1 MRKIGSKELKEMQL
15 DILKDVHR
23 FCIENSINYS
33 LAYGTLLG
41 AVRHSGYIP
50 WDDDIDIMI
59 PRKDYERFI
68 FTYSNPIYK
77 VIAVQTDKNY
87 CLPFAKV
94 HNINTILIEDVSI
107 KNRYGVNI
115 DVFPIEEMPEN
126 EDDIERIFKKK
137 NILNSIY
144 KFKLIRLGQGVSL
157 YKRIIIKVVQLLLSP
172 ITCRKLVKSMEN
184 LVIKSS
190 HSKSNKAGV
199 FMPVDNKKRWIVNK
213 ELFYNTIDMKFETFS
228 FKVVSE
234 YDTYLRALYGEY
246 KVLPPIEQQCTHHS
260 FTAFY
265 TN

>member
-1 MRKIGSKELKEMQL
+1 MIGGEELKKIQL
-15 DILKDVHR
+15 DILNDVHN
-23 FCIENSINYS
+23 FCIENRINYS

-68 FTYSNPIYK
+68 LTYSNPIYK
-77 VIAVQTDKNY
+77 VVSVQTDKNY
-87 CLPFAKV
+87 YLPFAKV
-94 HNINTILIEDVSI
+94 HNTNTILIEDVSI

-126 EDDIERIFKKK
+126 EYEIERIFRKK
-137 NILNSIY
+137 NLLNSIY

-157 YKRIIIKVVQLLLSP
+157 YKRIIIKVVQILLSP
-172 ITCRKLVKSMEN
+172 ISCRKLVRSMED
-184 LVIKSS
+184 LIIKSS
-190 HSKSNKAGV
+190 HSESNKAGV

-213 ELFYNTIDMKFETFS
+213 ELFYNTIDMQFETYS

-234 YDTYLRALYGEY
+234 YDVYLRALYGDY
-246 KVLPPIEQQCTHHS
+246 RKLPPIEQQCTHHS

-265 TN
+265 TD